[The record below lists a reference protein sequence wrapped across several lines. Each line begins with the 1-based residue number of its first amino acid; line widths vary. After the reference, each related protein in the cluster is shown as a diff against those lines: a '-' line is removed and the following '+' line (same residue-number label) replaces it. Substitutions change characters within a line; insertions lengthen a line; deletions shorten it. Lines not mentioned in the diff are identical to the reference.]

1 MNNDIYS
8 LDTEDKV
15 ELNLMGLSSGTQTH
29 VLQWKISG
37 PVTFWPADWTRSLI
51 RGVVRIHC

>member
-1 MNNDIYS
+1 
-8 LDTEDKV
+8 
-15 ELNLMGLSSGTQTH
+15 MGLSSGTQTH

-37 PVTFWPADWTRSLI
+37 PVIFWPADWTRSLI